1 MERNYPK
8 ILVTDKA
15 ARSLRSGHPWVYADE
30 VLQADAACANGQIVD
45 VTTRSGHW
53 LGAGFY
59 NSASKIRVR
68 VLSRNANDRF
78 DEAFWTRRIQYA
90 VDYRRTVMGQDFDNC
105 RLIFGESDGFP
116 GLTVDRFG
124 PILVAQVLSLGM
136 ELRKMQL
143 FVLLLQALRAG
154 GEQIDAIYERN
165 DVKLR
170 QKEGMEQGTGFVP
183 LDGLQTDLDGHVTIR
198 ENGILYDVDYIHGQK
213 TGFFLDQRFNRREVA
228 FLSKGK
234 RVLDCCTHTGSFA
247 LNAAMGGAEKVTAM
261 DISNDALTT
270 AKENAF
276 INGFEKKIEFVQA
289 DVFDYL
295 PQVESLKPAPYDFI
309 ILDPPAFTK
318 SRKTT
323 LDAVRGYTEINSRAM
338 KALPRGGYLATC
350 SCSHFME
357 EKMFVKMLKNASEYA
372 GVSLRLIKACAQS
385 PDHPELMSVPETKYL
400 KFYLLQI
407 T

>member
-1 MERNYPK
+1 M
-8 ILVTDKA
+8 KA
-15 ARSLRSGHPWVYADE
+15 ARGFPIAVITDKNAATVTSGHPWIYEDE
-30 VLQADAACANGQIVD
+30 IISIDSTGNGSLVD
-45 VTTRSGHW
+45 VTNQKGAY
-53 LGAGFY
+53 LGTGLLSL
-59 NSASKIRVR
+59 NSKIRIR
-68 VLSRNANDRF
+68 IISRNANDRF
-78 DEAFWTRRIQYA
+78 DEAFFERRIRWA
-90 VDYRRTVMGQDFDNC
+90 VEYRKTVLSGDIHAC
-105 RLIFGESDGFP
+105 RLIFGEADWMP
-116 GLTVDRFG
+116 GVTVDKYG
-124 PILVAQVLSLGM
+124 DILVTQILS
-136 ELRKMQL
+136 
-143 FVLLLQALRAG
+143 
-154 GEQIDAIYERN
+154 Y
-165 DVKLR
+165 
-170 QKEGMEQGTGFVP
+170 GMEQRKDMIYSLLINVLAENGEHISGIRNELQLRKLEG
-183 LDGLQTDLDGHVTIR
+183 LDEYKGWYGSSHPEKTSTQIR
-198 ENGILYDVDYIHGQK
+198 ENSIIYNVDFENGQK

>member
-1 MERNYPK
+1 M
-8 ILVTDKA
+8 KA
-15 ARSLRSGHPWVYADE
+15 ARGFPIAVITDKNAATVTSGHPWIYEDE
-30 VLQADAACANGQIVD
+30 IISIDSTGNGSLVD
-45 VTTRSGHW
+45 VTNQKGAY
-53 LGAGFY
+53 LGTGLLSL
-59 NSASKIRVR
+59 NSKIRIR
-68 VLSRNANDRF
+68 IISRNANDRF
-78 DEAFWTRRIQYA
+78 DEAFFERRIRWA
-90 VDYRRTVMGQDFDNC
+90 VEYRKTVLSGDIHAC
-105 RLIFGESDGFP
+105 RPIFGEADWMP
-116 GLTVDRFG
+116 GVTVDKYG
-124 PILVAQVLSLGM
+124 DILVTQILS
-136 ELRKMQL
+136 
-143 FVLLLQALRAG
+143 
-154 GEQIDAIYERN
+154 Y
-165 DVKLR
+165 
-170 QKEGMEQGTGFVP
+170 GMEQRKDMIYSLLINVLAENGEHISGIFERNELQLRKLEG
-183 LDGLQTDLDGHVTIR
+183 LDEYKGWYGLSHPERTSTQIR
-198 ENGILYDVDYIHGQK
+198 ENSIIYNVDFENGQK

-289 DVFDYL
+289 NVFDYL

-318 SRKTT
+318 SRKTA